1 MYEAELWVRLRF
13 GRICRRSK
21 LTMYAGTMM
30 VVVVVH
36 GCGAATRNRSTEHA
50 ATGCRGTND
59 SDSAALIANLQLA
72 LTRPASVRLNV
83 G

>member
-30 VVVVVH
+30 VVVHGRWSRDTEPNTRQPAVVVPTIH
-36 GCGAATRNRSTEHA
+36 
-50 ATGCRGTND
+50 
-59 SDSAALIANLQLA
+59 SAALIAN
-72 LTRPASVRLNV
+72 PARV
-83 G
+83 GASKYVG